1 MKVALIQLRSTDDKA
16 YNLEHAAG
24 MITEAAQGG
33 TDVVVLPEMFCCE
46 YKNSSFIAS
55 QEPAG
60 GPAWS
65 MLSAAA
71 KEHGVWIIGGSIP
84 EADGGRLYNT
94 SFVFDRQGRQA
105 ARCRKSHLF
114 DIAVK
119 GGQHFRESDTFTP
132 GDEIVTFDTEFGRL
146 GLCICFDMRFPELA
160 RIMALDGAWAV
171 FCLSL
176 IHI

>member
-24 MITEAAQGG
+24 MIAEAAQGG

-71 KEHGVWIIGGSIP
+71 KEHRVWIIGGSIP

-119 GGQHFRESDTFTP
+119 GGQHFRESDTFMP
-132 GDEIVTFDTEFGRL
+132 GDEIVTLTPSSAGWGFASASTCASRNWHESWPWTGPGRYS
-146 GLCICFDMRFPELA
+146 A
-160 RIMALDGAWAV
+160 RPA
-171 FCLSL
+171 ST
-176 IHI
+176 

>member
-46 YKNSSFIAS
+46 YKNSRFIAS

-71 KEHGVWIIGGSIP
+71 KEHRVWIIGGSIP
-84 EADGGRLYNT
+84 EADGAVSTTPALYSTARAGR
-94 SFVFDRQGRQA
+94 RRAA
-105 ARCRKSHLF
+105 AR
-114 DIAVK
+114 A
-119 GGQHFRESDTFTP
+119 T
-132 GDEIVTFDTEFGRL
+132 
-146 GLCICFDMRFPELA
+146 
-160 RIMALDGAWAV
+160 
-171 FCLSL
+171 SL
-176 IHI
+176 T